1 VKRARFVGLATLL
14 AVASLYAGFRIGSA
28 PPASLVHPLTGRPI
42 AGIATDATWMERA
55 SRQAEESPD
64 RALSVI
70 GVQPGMT
77 VADIGAGSGYMTLR
91 VAPLVGP
98 TGKVYATDIQPALLR
113 LLQQKLGEA
122 DVSNVEVVLGSETE
136 TGLPDNSIDI
146 ALLVDVYHEFQ
157 HPKEMLRS
165 IRQSMKPGGQLV
177 LIEYRKEDP
186 AIPIA
191 PTHRLSVV
199 EARAEIEAEGFTFD
213 HLNSDLPRQHVMVFR
228 KKAIESS

>member
-1 VKRARFVGLATLL
+1 MKRARFVGLATLL

>member
-1 VKRARFVGLATLL
+1 MKRARFVGLATVL

-28 PPASLVHPLTGRPI
+28 PPARLVHPLTGRPI
-42 AGIATDATWMERA
+42 AGIATDATWMDRV
-55 SRQAEESPD
+55 SRDAEESPD

-70 GVQPGMT
+70 DVRPGMT

-91 VAPLVGP
+91 VAPLVGA

-113 LLQQKLGEA
+113 LLQQKLGEG
-122 DVSNVEVVLGSETE
+122 DVSNVEVVLGSETD
-136 TGLPDNSIDI
+136 TGLPDHSIDI

-228 KKAIESS
+228 K

>member
-42 AGIATDATWMERA
+42 AGIATDATWMDRA